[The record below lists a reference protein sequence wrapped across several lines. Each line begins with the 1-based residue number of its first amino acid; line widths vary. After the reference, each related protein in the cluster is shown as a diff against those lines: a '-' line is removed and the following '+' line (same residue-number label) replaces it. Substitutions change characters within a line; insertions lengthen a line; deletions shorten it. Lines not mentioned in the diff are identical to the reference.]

1 MSFEKVG
8 LQTVNMPLAGLGTWA
23 ANQATDSAEVEAS
36 IEAALETG
44 VRLIDTAT
52 AYGNE
57 AAIGLVLKKWLDAGK
72 FIIHS
77 LFQCKFNM
85 NMITLDSGI
94 NIGVHLLIFGFFS
107 RGYVPIQESN
117 P

>member
-8 LQTVNMPLAGLGTWA
+8 LQTVSMPLAGLGTWA
-23 ANQATDSAEVEAS
+23 ANQTTDSAEVEAS
-36 IEAALETG
+36 IEAALEAG
-44 VRLIDTAT
+44 VRMIDTAT

-72 FIIHS
+72 FIIHRVDFDS

-85 NMITLDSGI
+85 NMIKQVCT
-94 NIGVHLLIFGFFS
+94 IFW
-107 RGYVPIQESN
+107 
-117 P
+117 

>member
-36 IEAALETG
+36 IEAALEAG
-44 VRLIDTAT
+44 VRLFDTAT

-57 AAIGLVLKKWLDAGK
+57 AAIGSVLKKWLDAGK

-77 LFQCKFNM
+77 HYLTSERFSCSNMYVLNLHKSYNFNKKYTM
-85 NMITLDSGI
+85 
-94 NIGVHLLIFGFFS
+94 
-107 RGYVPIQESN
+107 
-117 P
+117 